1 MEPYKKWQIF
11 HVCLK
16 FHHWFFIE
24 MPLGG
29 GMFPSKYLN
38 ILKSPYYAYNGREFD
53 LVFPTMHCTVQDSK
67 GSGRINNSVIILA
80 TPY

>member
-1 MEPYKKWQIF
+1 
-11 HVCLK
+11 
-16 FHHWFFIE
+16 
-24 MPLGG
+24 
-29 GMFPSKYLN
+29 MFPSKYLN

-67 GSGRINNSVIILA
+67 GSGRINNSVISLA